1 MVQGY
6 FTSTRAAYLQQLS
19 LAMSSNLTY
28 TQAVSYKYSAGLKK
42 IADLLARAGGGVFAK
57 AWKPKAPASVFS
69 KLVLRRGQVRASD
82 LPAYSLKPSRAPCL
96 HVDASAS
103 CANDTTLQAHHAIM
117 HPPI

>member
-6 FTSTRAAYLQQLS
+6 FTSSRAAYLQQLS
-19 LAMSSNLTY
+19 LTMSSNLTY

-69 KLVLRRGQVRASD
+69 KLVLRRGQVRASAD

-96 HVDASAS
+96 HFDASTS
-103 CANDTTLQAHHAIM
+103 CANDTTL
-117 HPPI
+117 